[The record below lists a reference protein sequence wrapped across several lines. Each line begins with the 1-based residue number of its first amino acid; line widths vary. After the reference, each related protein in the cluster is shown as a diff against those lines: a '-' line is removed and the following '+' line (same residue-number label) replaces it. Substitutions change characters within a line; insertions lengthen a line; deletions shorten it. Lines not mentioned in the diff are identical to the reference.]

1 MNCGMES
8 CVVPEEAANS
18 EVSEGALPPRGRFL
32 LQTFA
37 FLGPPVGL
45 LSVQD
50 HRVTDGD
57 FPGTLGEGNREHLMM
72 RGAQRQ

>member
-18 EVSEGALPPRGRFL
+18 EVSEGALPSRGRFL
-32 LQTFA
+32 TFA

-57 FPGTLGEGNREHLMM
+57 FPGTPWEGNREHLMM